1 MASPQPLMEALK
13 LSIEDICFAY
23 ENSIVRLIAA
33 RDIPRIETAG
43 LVIEETT
50 ANKELRVNLWVAW
63 ELVEA
68 GLARFADGG
77 LKPDELIQAHYRER
91 LQPLGQLSSLP
102 DRFYTRAYITF
113 NQLTREAKGEEAR
126 LAHLN
131 RLKGMFRD
139 ILESRINKIVKM
151 ASSEVTSPPRELQP
165 EETRLFEEL
174 NWRISAWRRMLRK
187 VGER

>member
-1 MASPQPLMEALK
+1 MNPSL
-13 LSIEDICFAY
+13 DDVCFAY
-23 ENSIVRLIAA
+23 ENSTVRLIAT

-43 LVIEETT
+43 LVIEETA
-50 ANKELRVNLWVAW
+50 ANSELRVNLWVAW

-77 LKPDELIQAHYRER
+77 LKSDELIQAHYRER
-91 LQPLGQLSSLP
+91 LQPLGQLSALP
-102 DRFYTRAYITF
+102 DRFYAQAYITF

-131 RLKGMFRD
+131 RLRGMFRD
-139 ILESRINKIVKM
+139 ILESRLNKIVRL
-151 ASSEVTSPPRELQP
+151 ASSEIASPPKELQNEEAQLFRELN
-165 EETRLFEEL
+165 RK
-174 NWRISAWRRMLRK
+174 ISAWRRMLRR